1 VIGAGLAG
9 LSAAEE
15 LAGDGW
21 EVRVVEARDRVGG
34 RTWSRT
40 LSVGVTVEMGAEF
53 VLPQNT
59 EVAALAERLGLSL
72 SDRGVRYGSREPR
85 GGLGATMAEM
95 REAAAEIAARLEDP
109 GADGL
114 SARELLD
121 SLALG
126 AAAREAALARLEISA
141 AASADQVPAT
151 ALEGLAHIGEQPTP
165 SVAGGNQR
173 LALELASR
181 LGDAVRLRDA
191 AVAVEWAAGAARV
204 ECASGASHDGDAC
217 VVAVPASVIGRIRF
231 DPLLPRTLGEALSE
245 IRYGHAAKLFV
256 PLSETAG
263 PSAVMSVPERYWC
276 WTGSEAPVVS
286 CFAGSAAALEGLE
299 VGTGPG
305 RWLESL
311 ARLRPE
317 LALAPEGAMLSTWD
331 DDPWIGAAYS
341 IAPRADVTAALA
353 GPSGALTFA
362 GEHTA
367 GPFHALM
374 EGAIRSGRRA
384 ARALQAR
391 AQ

>member
-1 VIGAGLAG
+1 
-9 LSAAEE
+9 
-15 LAGDGW
+15 
-21 EVRVVEARDRVGG
+21 
-34 RTWSRT
+34 
-40 LSVGVTVEMGAEF
+40 
-53 VLPQNT
+53 
-59 EVAALAERLGLSL
+59 
-72 SDRGVRYGSREPR
+72 
-85 GGLGATMAEM
+85 
-95 REAAAEIAARLEDP
+95 
-109 GADGL
+109 
-114 SARELLD
+114 
-121 SLALG
+121 
-126 AAAREAALARLEISA
+126 
-141 AASADQVPAT
+141 
-151 ALEGLAHIGEQPTP
+151 
-165 SVAGGNQR
+165 
-173 LALELASR
+173 
-181 LGDAVRLRDA
+181 
-191 AVAVEWAAGAARV
+191 
-204 ECASGASHDGDAC
+204 
-217 VVAVPASVIGRIRF
+217 VPASVIGRIRF